1 MSTGSGGRLVIGD
14 ERGVDLSGTPREAPL
29 NFGLASVPEFIGEEF
44 DHCNGINTTH
54 EQMDGGG
61 KKWA

>member
-1 MSTGSGGRLVIGD
+1 MIGD

-29 NFGLASVPEFIGEEF
+29 NFGLASVPEFVGEEF